1 MEKLKHELEKL
12 SKAYKDTPEKEEKVL
27 IPFIKRLLE
36 PPMKE
41 RRKLLPTIRELQ
53 WITGKFAG
61 FSSST
66 FCSQDRACFLGAVQ
80 FVCCNKREMDLGY
93 HINFHLFCK
102 LLSLYTPSWLT
113 EYINDG
119 ESYMNFNISYEELMQ
134 FTEMG
139 YIKEISPN
147 RIAQMLPGYIMLKPS
162 TPKGD
167 NAFDSDLL
175 LKREITLKEHIWYL
189 FEQESSIVYY
199 NDRAK
204 EAYKK
209 GITPRDESFS
219 AAFYRFS
226 LDGHLD
232 RNQLLKTTLSA
243 FQRSFKKDMIG
254 WFAALFEE
262 LQPTTEEIL
271 SLQEDMMQVFTSSYT
286 KPVNVMLQQLKK
298 VVAQEGFRYQE
309 FTERATTLFFSSPKN
324 SLLTIHSLFEQIAT
338 RHPEMKETCCITL
351 CQLFLK
357 KDESLQKKAAHFILK
372 YGDASSSVLQEAL
385 QSYQPEMFQ
394 KVKESLAAFI
404 KQSAE
409 EAGIIEESLP
419 PEEMPSEAIRICRED
434 NRIALPGNKEDFLF
448 QLSRLFDMSENWEI
462 DTTIAS
468 IIAFHPQLNAD
479 DFSRM
484 EPVFQRAFNIVA
496 NGWEIYED
504 LIATFLLEYERL
516 WTHTNNSITGFL
528 KNVFAR
534 LKEKDETRGVYD
546 ERSFRRLA
554 DWQPAYSDATC
565 FTPIRQLWLEAI
577 RKIKERDTLPLLST
591 PTHNPAYIQA
601 TELVK
606 RLAAYQKAGATPS
619 TWDLQLAIA
628 RCAPEDKAEAVSL
641 AQRLL
646 KDEYLHLCLFLLDEN
661 TMPKPPY
668 INQPTWVVAGLVK
681 DPDTEI
687 EAFRSFSCNTL
698 PHHYL
703 AGIHEWKEPKPKKDP
718 YPTNALLL
726 DVEFYKWKKY
736 LEHNSRQLWQEYLI
750 INSRYNIGDS
760 NYMERLFCC
769 FPNRPEPLVTQ
780 IVTCYMDFGTP
791 QENSKR
797 CITCALHMLLSFH
810 CPLREMSL
818 LLLGGSLLFA
828 DKTVRSYA
836 AELWIEGITA
846 GRIDNQRLGE
856 ILARILC
863 MDIAPLKRFT
873 TQIYESMY
881 KRSAFHNQRLEDLL
895 ATLLGRLPEKPVT
908 GLKQLLELYLE
919 LLNINR
925 SKVTDKDFLQ
935 RLQAWTKNSNLK
947 KVATSIIQVS

>member
-1 MEKLKHELEKL
+1 MEELKHELEKL

-36 PPMKE
+36 LPMKE

-298 VVAQEGFRYQE
+298 VVVQEGFRYQE

-324 SLLTIHSLFEQIAT
+324 SLLTIHALFEQIAT

-372 YGDASSSVLQEAL
+372 YGDAASSVLQEAL

-404 KQSAE
+404 KQSDE
-409 EAGIIEESLP
+409 EAGIIEENLLP
-419 PEEMPSEAIRICRED
+419 ENMPSEAIRICRED

-448 QLSRLFDMSENWEI
+448 QLSRLFDMGESWEI

-496 NGWEIYED
+496 NGWEVYED

-534 LKEKDETRGVYD
+534 LKEKDETRGAYD

-591 PTHNPAYIQA
+591 PTHSPAYIQA

-606 RLAAYQKAGATPS
+606 RLAAYQKASATPS

-628 RCAPEDKAEAVSL
+628 RCAPEDKEEAISL

-646 KDEYLHLCLFLLDEN
+646 KDEYLHLCQFLLDEN
-661 TMPKPPY
+661 TMPEPPY
-668 INQPTWVVAGLVK
+668 INQPAWVVAGLVK

-736 LEHNSRQLWQEYLI
+736 LEHNSHQLWQEHLI

-791 QENSKR
+791 QEDSKR